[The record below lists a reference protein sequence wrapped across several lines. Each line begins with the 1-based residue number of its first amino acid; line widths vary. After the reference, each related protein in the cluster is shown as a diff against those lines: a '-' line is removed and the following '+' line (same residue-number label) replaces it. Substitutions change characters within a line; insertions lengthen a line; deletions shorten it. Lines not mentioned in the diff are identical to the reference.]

1 MSPNTS
7 GLESTVTVTF
17 KRMGKDTLMNLLH
30 SGLPDTDAGRSHD
43 KGWNFFLDGFQS
55 QLAKSGGA

>member
-1 MSPNTS
+1 MSPTPS

-17 KRMGKDTLMNLLH
+17 KGKGKDTVMTLVH
-30 SGLPDTDAGRSHD
+30 SGLPETDAGRSHE

-55 QLAKSGGA
+55 RMVKSVAV